1 MKKTKRK
8 TNWMKGVI
16 AVAACALAFT
26 GCSDASSQTEK
37 DKTET
42 VKLMLDYAPN
52 TNHTGF
58 YVAQNKGYYEE
69 EGLNVEIIEPGDNA
83 TTSMVAAGKADFGVS
98 YQEDVT
104 YALTSE
110 DPLPV
115 KTIAAIVQHNT
126 SGFVALESMGI
137 ASPKDFEGKTYAG
150 WGAPSEEAVIHAL
163 MNEAGADFSK
173 LTIVGA
179 DGSGIAGLSDETG
192 PNKVNLGWEFYGW
205 AVIQAKQAGYDVKYI
220 PLSELDKRL
229 DYYTPVII
237 ANDDTIANDP
247 EMVKKFM
254 AATKK
259 GYEYAIENPQEAAKI
274 LHEDALPDTDLSF
287 LEASQEYLSSQYAK
301 DAESWGRMKD
311 SVWNGYTEFMYECG
325 LIDHTISAQDQYT
338 NEFVQ

>member
-1 MKKTKRK
+1 MK
-8 TNWMKGVI
+8 NKGKKKSWI
-16 AVAACALAFT
+16 QKLGVAAALSLVLT
-26 GCSDASSQTEK
+26 GCGSENPDAQASDTTSVT
-37 DKTET
+37 
-42 VKLMLDYAPN
+42 LMLDYTPN

-58 YVAQNKGYYEE
+58 YVAQHNGYYEA
-69 EGLNVEIIEPGDNA
+69 EGLDVEIIEPGDNA

-110 DPLPV
+110 DPLPI

-137 ASPKDFEGKTYAG
+137 DSVKDFEGKTYAG
-150 WGAPSEEAVIHAL
+150 WGAPSEEAVIHAV
-163 MNEAGADFSK
+163 MNEAGVDFDK

-179 DGSGIAGLSDETG
+179 DGSGIAGLSDTTG

-205 AVIQAKQAGYDVKYI
+205 AVIQAQQAGYKVKYI
-220 PLSELDKRL
+220 PLSELDERL

-237 ANDDTIANDP
+237 ANDETLENDP

-259 GYEYAIENPQEAAKI
+259 GYEYAIEHPQEAAKI

-287 LEASQEYLSSQYAK
+287 LEASQQYLSAEYAR
-301 DAESWGRMKD
+301 DAKSWGLMKD
-311 SVWNGYTEFMYECG
+311 SVWNNYTDFMYECG
-325 LIDHTISAQDQYT
+325 LIDHKIEARDQYT
-338 NEFVQ
+338 NAFVQ